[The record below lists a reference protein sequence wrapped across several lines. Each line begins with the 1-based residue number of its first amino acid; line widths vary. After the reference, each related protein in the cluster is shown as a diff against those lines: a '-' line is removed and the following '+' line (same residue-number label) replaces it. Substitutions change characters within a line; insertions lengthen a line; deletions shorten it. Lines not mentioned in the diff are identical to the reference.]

1 MRDRTRRAP
10 AREAMRSANQLAVFD
25 AVHRHGPISRVELA
39 GALRLSAASVT
50 HITGELIERGLVF
63 EAREAESTG
72 VGRRKVLLEVD
83 YEHAYVVGVKV
94 SNAAVHAAETDL
106 KGEVR
111 AARVD
116 PLASSE
122 PDAVVAQVVAS
133 FRELQARCE
142 GNVVGLGVSVPGSVD
157 PVTGTVSYS
166 PLLGWKD
173 VRLAERLE
181 SVCGVP
187 VVLENDVNCLAA
199 AEAWFGH
206 GHEAGDFLVVTLGR
220 GVGLG
225 IVIDGNLYRGPHG
238 GAGELGHVV
247 LEPGGLEAAHSM
259 AGTVEAYLSDD
270 GLVKQARGAVAAF
283 PDAGKVEALLALAEE
298 GDEEARRLYRHAGAL
313 LGQVLGM
320 LVNLFAPALVVLAG
334 EGMRA
339 ERFLVPPAREALAG
353 CGFGDVGVR
362 TPVVVEPWGDDA
374 WARGAATLAASHYM
388 ESEASRLGGE
398 RPRTG

>member
-1 MRDRTRRAP
+1 MRDTPKRAP

-39 GALRLSAASVT
+39 GMLRLSAASVT
-50 HITGELIERGLVF
+50 DITAELIERRLLF

-83 YEHAYVVGVKV
+83 YEHASVVGVKV
-94 SNAAVHAAETDL
+94 TNAAVHAAVTDL

-111 AARVD
+111 TARVD
-116 PLASSE
+116 PLPSCA
-122 PDAVVAQVVAS
+122 PDAVVAQVVATL
-133 FRELQARCE
+133 RRLRMECE
-142 GNVVGLGVSVPGSVD
+142 TDVVGLGASVPGSVE
-157 PVTGTVSYS
+157 PVSGTVTYS
-166 PLLGWKD
+166 PLLGWTD
-173 VRLAERLE
+173 VRLGELLERSSGL
-181 SVCGVP
+181 P

-206 GHEAGDFLVVTLGR
+206 GHEVSDFLVVTLGR

-225 IVIDGNLYRGPHG
+225 IIIDGKLYRGPFG

-247 LEPGGLEAAHSM
+247 LAPGGPEAAHSK

-270 GLVKQARGAVAAF
+270 GLVRQGRRSVASF
-283 PDAGKVEALLALAEE
+283 PQDGDVDDLLALAAE
-298 GDEEARRLYRHAGAL
+298 GDEEALALYERAGRL

-339 ERFLVPPAREALAG
+339 ERFMVPAASEALAEH
-353 CGFGDVGVR
+353 GFGDLGAR

-398 RPRTG
+398 RQNA